1 MAKSKKPL
9 FSEKEIAILQLICKE
24 YTNPEIAKALMLN
37 RRTIDGYRE
46 SIKKKTKAK
55 NVVGMV
61 LYAIQHGILNVTI
74 KKVKN

>member
-9 FSEKEIAILQLICKE
+9 LSEKEIAILQLICKE
-24 YTNPEIAKALMLN
+24 YTNPEIAKALKRN

-46 SIKKKTKAK
+46 TIKKKTKAK

-61 LYAIQHGILNVTI
+61 VYAIQNGIFKVAI
-74 KKVKN
+74 KKMGK